1 MVGGGG
7 WQRDEDGE
15 RGSAG
20 AASGC
25 GAETKTRYCQP
36 LRHRNHHPPR
46 ETLNHFYCIELSLL
60 PAERTSKRVLS
71 VPFSALSPFV
81 FLPTDPTDTQPPPPP
96 PHLVVRTGYSLPSL
110 VLAFLFPSTCT
121 TATLFVLLARREI
134 IRTRKRSHPFGCPN
148 GISSLIREF
157 TAALTNC
164 PSF

>member
-1 MVGGGG
+1 M
-7 WQRDEDGE
+7 GE
-15 RGSAG
+15 RGSG
-20 AASGC
+20 VASGY

-71 VPFSALSPFV
+71 VPFSPFV
-81 FLPTDPTDTQPPPPP
+81 SSFPLRTGYVPL
-96 PHLVVRTGYSLPSL
+96 LVVRPRLS
-110 VLAFLFPSTCT
+110 A
-121 TATLFVLLARREI
+121 TAAAAATVTPPPYLHTLFVLLARCEI

-157 TAALTNC
+157 TASLTNC
-164 PSF
+164 PTHPSRRDNKSSSRPVAGPNF